1 MPRMASAALKLP
13 MRATWWKYSN
23 RLESMTFLPPGV
35 AGRVRARSAAFF
47 TYTSLN
53 IPPRGCIRG
62 GCALSHIC
70 EEALIGGSTGE
81 ERDFGR
87 REPQFLQHLHGVHP
101 RLGGR

>member
-13 MRATWWKYSN
+13 MRATWWKYSS

-53 IPPRGCIRG
+53 IPLRGCIRSRG
-62 GCALSHIC
+62 ALSHIC
-70 EEALIGGSTGE
+70 EEALNGGSTGQ
-81 ERDFGR
+81 ERDFGWR
-87 REPQFLQHLHGVHP
+87 KPQFLQHLQGV
-101 RLGGR
+101 